1 MNGIR
6 THVSKLLVGD
16 LHLVMYYYVS
26 MYIESVPNRNSP
38 PAILLRESF
47 REGKRVRKRT
57 LANLSKWPPRLIDG
71 LRVLLKGGVA
81 VADPAEA
88 FEILRSLPHGHVHAT
103 LGCLKSLGL
112 PRLLASRRSRERD
125 LVVALIVTRII
136 DPRSKLATARGLCS
150 QTQFHSLSEQ
160 LGIGSAGSQEL
171 YSAMDWLGQRQNRI
185 EKKLASRHLGGSTLV
200 LYDVTSTY
208 FEGNRCPLV
217 QRGYS
222 RDGKK
227 DKSQIVFGLLVTPEG
242 CPVAIEAFSGNTADP
257 STLRSQIQKL
267 RQRFGLQHLVMV
279 GDRGL
284 ITQARIREELRPLQL
299 DWITALRA
307 PQIRQL
313 VNRGDLQLS
322 LFDEK
327 DLAEIESPDYP
338 AERLIVCRNPLL
350 AYRRASKREQ
360 LLEATQQELDK
371 IVQATER
378 PQRALAGKDKIAL
391 RVGKVL
397 QRYKMGKHFQL
408 EITEECFNY
417 RRKQEAIE
425 REAALDGIY
434 VVRSSLTPQQMT
446 ASDLVRSYKRLSV
459 VEQAFRSF
467 KTVDLKV
474 RPIYHRLEDRV
485 RAHLFLCM
493 LAYYVQWHMRQ
504 KLAPV
509 LFQDEDKAAAE
520 ALRESVVQPA
530 RRSHRARNKAQLKRT
545 EQGWPVHSFQTLL
558 ADLATIT
565 KNRVQAKLTGAE
577 PFDQMT
583 RPTPFQQHV
592 LDLLGVKL

>member
-1 MNGIR
+1 
-6 THVSKLLVGD
+6 
-16 LHLVMYYYVS
+16 

-47 REGKRVRKRT
+47 REGKRIRKRT

-103 LGCLKSLGL
+103 LGCLNRLGL
-112 PRLLASRRSRERD
+112 PRLIDSRRTRERD
-125 LVVALIVTRII
+125 LVVALIVARII

-150 QTQFHSLSEQ
+150 HTQFHSLSEQ

-185 EKKLASRHLGGSTLV
+185 EKKLAQRHLGGSTLV

-208 FEGNRCPLV
+208 FEGNHCPLV

-257 STLRSQIQKL
+257 TTLKSQIHKL
-267 RQRFGLQHLVMV
+267 RERFGLQHLVMV

-299 DWITALRA
+299 DWITALRG
-307 PQIRQL
+307 PQIRKL

-322 LFDEK
+322 LFDDK

-338 AERLIVCRNPLL
+338 GERLIVCRNPLL
-350 AYRRASKREQ
+350 AERRASKRQQ

-371 IVQATER
+371 I
-378 PQRALAGKDKIAL
+378 AL

-397 QRYKMGKHFQL
+397 QRFKVGKHFQL
-408 EITEECFNY
+408 EITEESFNY
-417 RRKQEAIE
+417 CRKQEAIE

-434 VVRSSLTPQQMT
+434 VIRSSLTQLQMT
-446 ASDLVRSYKRLSV
+446 ASDLVRSYKGLSV

-509 LFQDEDKAAAE
+509 LFQDEDKAAAQ

-530 RRSHRARNKAQLKRT
+530 RRSRRARDKAQLKRT

-565 KNRVQAKLTGAE
+565 KNRVQAKLTGA
-577 PFDQMT
+577 
-583 RPTPFQQHV
+583 
-592 LDLLGVKL
+592 

>member
-1 MNGIR
+1 
-6 THVSKLLVGD
+6 
-16 LHLVMYYYVS
+16 

-57 LANLSKWPPRLIDG
+57 LANLSKWPPRLIHG

-81 VADPAEA
+81 VADPAEV
-88 FEILRSLPHGHVHAT
+88 FEILRSLPHGHVGAT

-112 PRLLASRRSRERD
+112 PRLMDSRRSRKRD
-125 LVVALIVTRII
+125 LVVALIVARII

-171 YSAMDWLGQRQNRI
+171 YSAMDWLLERQHRI
-185 EKKLASRHLGGSTLV
+185 EKKLARRHLGGSTLV

-208 FEGNRCPLV
+208 FEGNCCPLV

-338 AERLIVCRNPLL
+338 GERLIVCRNPLL

-378 PQRALAGKDKIAL
+378 PKRALAGKDKIAL

-397 QRYKMGKHFQL
+397 QRYKVGKHFQL
-408 EITEECFNY
+408 EITEESFNY
-417 RRKQEAIE
+417 RRQQEAIE

-434 VVRSSLTPQQMT
+434 VVRSSLTSQQMT
-446 ASDLVRSYKRLSV
+446 ASDLVRSYKGLSV

-509 LFQDEDKAAAE
+509 LFQDEDKAAAQ

-530 RRSHRARNKAQLKRT
+530 RRSRRARDKAQLKRT

-583 RPTPFQQHV
+583 RPTAFQQHV

>member
-1 MNGIR
+1 
-6 THVSKLLVGD
+6 
-16 LHLVMYYYVS
+16 

-47 REGKRVRKRT
+47 REGKRIRKRT

-103 LGCLKSLGL
+103 LGCLNRLGL
-112 PRLLASRRSRERD
+112 PRLIDSRRTRERD
-125 LVVALIVTRII
+125 LVVALIVARII

-150 QTQFHSLSEQ
+150 HTQFHSLSEQ

-185 EKKLASRHLGGSTLV
+185 EKKLAQRHLGGSTLV

-208 FEGNRCPLV
+208 FEGNHCPLV

-257 STLRSQIQKL
+257 TTLKSQIHKL
-267 RQRFGLQHLVMV
+267 RERFGLQHLVMV

-299 DWITALRA
+299 DWITALRG
-307 PQIRQL
+307 PQIRKL

-322 LFDEK
+322 LFDDK

-338 AERLIVCRNPLL
+338 GERLIVCRNPLL
-350 AYRRASKREQ
+350 AERRASKRQQ

-371 IVQATER
+371 I
-378 PQRALAGKDKIAL
+378 AL

-397 QRYKMGKHFQL
+397 QRFKVGKHFQL
-408 EITEECFNY
+408 EITEESFNY
-417 RRKQEAIE
+417 CRKQEAIE

-434 VVRSSLTPQQMT
+434 VIRSSLTQRQMT
-446 ASDLVRSYKRLSV
+446 ASDLVRSYKGLSV

-509 LFQDEDKAAAE
+509 LFQDEDKAAAQ

-530 RRSHRARNKAQLKRT
+530 RRSRRARDKAQLKRT

>member
-1 MNGIR
+1 
-6 THVSKLLVGD
+6 
-16 LHLVMYYYVS
+16 

-47 REGKRVRKRT
+47 REGKRIRKRT
-57 LANLSKWPPRLIDG
+57 LANLSKWSPRLIDG

-103 LGCLKSLGL
+103 LGCLNRLGL
-112 PRLLASRRSRERD
+112 PRLIDSRRTRERD
-125 LVVALIVTRII
+125 LVVALIVARII

-150 QTQFHSLSEQ
+150 HTQFHSLSEQ

-185 EKKLASRHLGGSTLV
+185 EKKLAQRHLGGSTLV

-208 FEGNRCPLV
+208 FEGNHCPVV

-257 STLRSQIQKL
+257 TTLKSQIHKL
-267 RQRFGLQHLVMV
+267 RERFGLQHLVMV

-299 DWITALRA
+299 DWITALRG

-322 LFDEK
+322 LFDDK

-338 AERLIVCRNPLL
+338 GERLIVCRNPLL
-350 AYRRASKREQ
+350 AERRASKRQQ

-378 PQRALAGKDKIAL
+378 PQRALQGKDKIAL

-397 QRYKMGKHFQL
+397 QRFKVGKHFQL
-408 EITEECFNY
+408 EITEESFNY
-417 RRKQEAIE
+417 CRKQEAIE

-434 VVRSSLTPQQMT
+434 VIRSSLTQLQMT
-446 ASDLVRSYKRLSV
+446 ASDLVRSYKGLSV

-509 LFQDEDKAAAE
+509 LFQDEDKAAAQ

-530 RRSHRARNKAQLKRT
+530 RRSRRARDKAQLKRT

-577 PFDQMT
+577 PFDQIT
-583 RPTPFQQHV
+583 RPSSFQQHV

>member
-1 MNGIR
+1 
-6 THVSKLLVGD
+6 
-16 LHLVMYYYVS
+16 

-112 PRLLASRRSRERD
+112 PRLMASRRSRERD

-136 DPRSKLATARGLCS
+136 DPRSKLATARGLCF

-338 AERLIVCRNPLL
+338 GERLIVCRNPLL

-378 PQRALAGKDKIAL
+378 PKRALAGKDKIAL

-408 EITEECFNY
+408 EITEESFNY

-446 ASDLVRSYKRLSV
+446 ASDLVRSYKGLSV

-545 EQGWPVHSFQTLL
+545 EQGWPIHSFQTLL

>member
-1 MNGIR
+1 MITPG
-6 THVSKLLVGD
+6 HFSLV
-16 LHLVMYYYVS
+16 
-26 MYIESVPNRNSP
+26 IP
-38 PAILLRESF
+38 I
-47 REGKRVRKRT
+47 
-57 LANLSKWPPRLIDG
+57 
-71 LRVLLKGGVA
+71 RVLLKGGVA

-103 LGCLKSLGL
+103 LGCLNRLGL
-112 PRLLASRRSRERD
+112 PRLIDSRRTRERD
-125 LVVALIVTRII
+125 LVVALIVARII

-150 QTQFHSLSEQ
+150 HTQFHSLSEQ
-160 LGIGSAGSQEL
+160 LGIGSTGSQEL

-185 EKKLASRHLGGSTLV
+185 EKKLAQRHLGGSTLV

-208 FEGNRCPLV
+208 FEGHHCPLV

-257 STLRSQIQKL
+257 TTLKSQIHKL
-267 RQRFGLQHLVMV
+267 RERFGLQHLVMV

-299 DWITALRA
+299 DWITALRG
-307 PQIRQL
+307 PQIRKL

-322 LFDEK
+322 LFDDK

-338 AERLIVCRNPLL
+338 GERLIVCRNPLL
-350 AYRRASKREQ
+350 AERRASKRQQ

-378 PQRALAGKDKIAL
+378 PQRALQGKDKIAL

-397 QRYKMGKHFQL
+397 QRFKVGKHFQL
-408 EITEECFNY
+408 EITEESFNY
-417 RRKQEAIE
+417 CRKQEAIE

-434 VVRSSLTPQQMT
+434 VIRSSLTQLQMT
-446 ASDLVRSYKRLSV
+446 ASDLVRSYKGLSV

-485 RAHLFLCM
+485 RAHLLFLCM

-509 LFQDEDKAAAE
+509 LFQDEDKAAAQ

-530 RRSHRARNKAQLKRT
+530 RRSRRARDKAQLKRT

-577 PFDQMT
+577 PFDQIT
-583 RPTPFQQHV
+583 RPSSFQQHV

>member
-1 MNGIR
+1 
-6 THVSKLLVGD
+6 
-16 LHLVMYYYVS
+16 
-26 MYIESVPNRNSP
+26 MYIESVPNRDSP

-81 VADPAEA
+81 VADPAEV

-103 LGCLKSLGL
+103 LGCLQGLGL
-112 PRLLASRRSRERD
+112 PRLLDSRRSRARD
-125 LVVALIVTRII
+125 LAVALIVARII

-150 QTQFHSLSEQ
+150 ATQFHSLSEQ

-171 YSAMDWLGQRQNRI
+171 YSAMDWLGQRQHRI
-185 EKKLASRHLGGSTLV
+185 EKKLARRHLGGDTLV

-208 FEGNRCPLV
+208 FEGSRCPLV

-267 RQRFGLQHLVMV
+267 RERFGLRHLVMV

-284 ITQARIREELRPLQL
+284 MTQARIREELRPLQL
-299 DWITALRA
+299 DWITALRS
-307 PQIRQL
+307 PQIRKL
-313 VNRGDLQLS
+313 VQCGDLQLS

-338 AERLIVCRNPLL
+338 GERLIVCRNPLL
-350 AYRRASKREQ
+350 AERRAAKRRQ

-371 IVQATER
+371 IVRATER
-378 PQRALAGKDKIAL
+378 PQRALQGKAKIAL

-397 QRYKMGKHFQL
+397 QRFKVGKHFQL
-408 EITEECFNY
+408 EITEESFHY

-434 VVRSSLTPQQMT
+434 VVRSSLTAQQMT
-446 ASDLVRSYKRLSV
+446 ASDLVRSYKGLSV

-530 RRSHRARNKAQLKRT
+530 RRSHRARHKAQLKRT

-565 KNRVQAKLTGAE
+565 KNRVQAKLTGAQ
-577 PFDQMT
+577 PFDQIT
-583 RPTPFQQHV
+583 RPTAFQQHV

>member
-1 MNGIR
+1 MA
-6 THVSKLLVGD
+6 H
-16 LHLVMYYYVS
+16 
-26 MYIESVPNRNSP
+26 
-38 PAILLRESF
+38 
-47 REGKRVRKRT
+47 
-57 LANLSKWPPRLIDG
+57 LSKWPPRLIDG

-88 FEILRSLPHGHVHAT
+88 FEILRSLPHVICWFVVYGHVHAT
-103 LGCLKSLGL
+103 LGCLNRLGL
-112 PRLLASRRSRERD
+112 PRLIDSRRTRERD
-125 LVVALIVTRII
+125 LVVALIVARII

-150 QTQFHSLSEQ
+150 HTQFHSLSEQ

-185 EKKLASRHLGGSTLV
+185 EKKLAQRHLGGSTLV

-208 FEGNRCPLV
+208 FEGNHCPLV

-227 DKSQIVFGLLVTPEG
+227 DKSQIVCGLLVTPEG

-257 STLRSQIQKL
+257 TTLKSQIHKL
-267 RQRFGLQHLVMV
+267 RERFGLQHLVMV

-299 DWITALRA
+299 DWITALRG
-307 PQIRQL
+307 PQIRKL

-322 LFDEK
+322 LFDDK

-338 AERLIVCRNPLL
+338 GERLIVCRNPLL
-350 AYRRASKREQ
+350 AERRASKRQQ

-378 PQRALAGKDKIAL
+378 PQRALQGKDKIAL

-397 QRYKMGKHFQL
+397 QRFKVGKHFQL
-408 EITEECFNY
+408 EITEESFNY
-417 RRKQEAIE
+417 CRQQEAIE

-434 VVRSSLTPQQMT
+434 VIRSSLTQLQMT
-446 ASDLVRSYKRLSV
+446 ASDLVRSYKGLSV

-509 LFQDEDKAAAE
+509 LFQDEDKAAAQ

-530 RRSHRARNKAQLKRT
+530 RRSRRARDKAQLKRT

-577 PFDQMT
+577 PFDQIT
-583 RPTPFQQHV
+583 RPSSFQQHV

>member
-1 MNGIR
+1 
-6 THVSKLLVGD
+6 
-16 LHLVMYYYVS
+16 

-112 PRLLASRRSRERD
+112 PRLMASRRSRERD

-327 DLAEIESPDYP
+327 DLAEIQSPDYP
-338 AERLIVCRNPLL
+338 GERLIVCRNPLL
-350 AYRRASKREQ
+350 AYRRASQREQ

-371 IVQATER
+371 IVQATKR
-378 PQRALAGKDKIAL
+378 PKRALAGKDKIAL

-408 EITEECFNY
+408 EITEESFNY

-446 ASDLVRSYKRLSV
+446 ASDLVRSYKGLSV

>member
-1 MNGIR
+1 
-6 THVSKLLVGD
+6 
-16 LHLVMYYYVS
+16 

-71 LRVLLKGGVA
+71 LRVLLQGGVA
-81 VADPAEA
+81 VADPAEV

-112 PRLLASRRSRERD
+112 PRLMDSRRSRKRD
-125 LVVALIVTRII
+125 LVVALIVARII

-185 EKKLASRHLGGSTLV
+185 EKKLARRHLGGSTLV

-267 RQRFGLQHLVMV
+267 RERFGLQHLVMV

-284 ITQARIREELRPLQL
+284 ITGARIQEELRPLQL

-307 PQIRQL
+307 PQIRKL

-327 DLAEIESPDYP
+327 DLAEIQSPDYP

-360 LLEATQQELDK
+360 LLQATQQELDK

-378 PQRALAGKDKIAL
+378 PKRALAGKDKIAL

-397 QRYKMGKHFQL
+397 QRYKVGKHFQL
-408 EITEECFNY
+408 EITEESFNY

-434 VVRSSLTPQQMT
+434 VVRSSLTSQQMT
-446 ASDLVRSYKRLSV
+446 ASDLVRSYKGLSV

-530 RRSHRARNKAQLKRT
+530 RRSRRARDKAQLKRT

-577 PFDQMT
+577 PFDQTT
-583 RPTPFQQHV
+583 RPTAFQQHV

>member
-1 MNGIR
+1 M
-6 THVSKLLVGD
+6 
-16 LHLVMYYYVS
+16 
-26 MYIESVPNRNSP
+26 
-38 PAILLRESF
+38 
-47 REGKRVRKRT
+47 
-57 LANLSKWPPRLIDG
+57 
-71 LRVLLKGGVA
+71 
-81 VADPAEA
+81 
-88 FEILRSLPHGHVHAT
+88 RSLPHGHVHAT
-103 LGCLKSLGL
+103 LGCLKGLGL
-112 PRLLASRRSRERD
+112 PRLMDSRRSRERD
-125 LVVALIVTRII
+125 LVVALIVARII

-185 EKKLASRHLGGSTLV
+185 EKKLARRHLGGSTLV

-208 FEGNRCPLV
+208 FEGNSCTLV

-267 RQRFGLQHLVMV
+267 RERFGLQHLVMV

-284 ITQARIREELRPLQL
+284 ITGARIREELRPLQL

-338 AERLIVCRNPLL
+338 GERLIVCRNPLL
-350 AYRRASKREQ
+350 AYRRASKRRQ

-371 IVQATER
+371 IVQATQR

-408 EITEECFNY
+408 EITEESFNY
-417 RRKQEAIE
+417 RRKQESIE

-446 ASDLVRSYKRLSV
+446 ASDLVRSYKGLSV

-530 RRSHRARNKAQLKRT
+530 RRSRRARDKAQLKRT